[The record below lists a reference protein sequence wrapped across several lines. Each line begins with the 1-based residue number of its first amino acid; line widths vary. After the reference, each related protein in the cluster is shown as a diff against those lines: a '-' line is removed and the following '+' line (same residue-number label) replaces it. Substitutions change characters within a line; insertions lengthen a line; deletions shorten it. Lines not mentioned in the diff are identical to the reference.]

1 MHRLYTSGLMDECEF
16 IHIGVVGDNEMFT
29 VPPKAKVHK
38 NERLTKDEGE
48 TVEAMYRFCCNP
60 DIIIIMYYSSTLRE
74 QADSLFLNFMHG
86 DCS

>member
-1 MHRLYTSGLMDECEF
+1 MDECEF

-60 DIIIIMYYSSTLRE
+60 DNSHYIASNTVAPETCNLYAQSIRE
-74 QADSLFLNFMHG
+74 IVVGL
-86 DCS
+86 

>member
-1 MHRLYTSGLMDECEF
+1 MDECEF

-48 TVEAMYRFCCNP
+48 TVEAMYRFCCDP
-60 DIIIIMYYSSTLRE
+60 DNSSL
-74 QADSLFLNFMHG
+74 
-86 DCS
+86 